1 MPMDAKQNMQR
12 QRRMAGDRESWDTH
26 WQEVSELVLP
36 RRSDFVGA
44 RAKGDKRGLK
54 AVDSSAIIAN
64 ELLSAGLHGMLTNPA
79 SKWFALRVSDPR
91 MMEARGVKL
100 WLEEVERLIFSEL
113 HAAASGFTS
122 HMHELYLDLTAFGTA
137 VMFIGTDD
145 LGDVTFSTRHLKECF
160 LSEDPY
166 GLVDTVYRKFDYTV
180 RQIKHRWPDT
190 HGERI
195 QKLWDSEKYD
205 DKFDILHAVYP
216 RKERDPKLRTT
227 ENLPVASVY
236 VLCKD
241 EIVLSEGGFEEMPY
255 MTPRWSKVAGEIY
268 GRGPG
273 LNSLPDIKMLQE
285 MAKTIIKSAQK
296 IVDPPL
302 QAEDDSVLGPVRT
315 VPGGLNFR
323 RPGSDYVRPLETRAN
338 IPIGLEM
345 MQDLRNR
352 IREGFYI
359 DQLQLHQGPQMTATE
374 VLQRTEEKL
383 RLLGPVLGR
392 LQSELLSPLV
402 SRVFGILTRSN
413 KLPLP
418 PPELEDMEYQVEY
431 VSPLARAQ
439 RQVEANGLM
448 RVFEIGNPV
457 FTVDPST
464 ASVLNGPDVVRWLG
478 DLFGVPSSLFKSEEE
493 MQAMLEAQQQQQQM
507 AQMMQMAEMADTGAG
522 AVQKLAG
529 ASNAVTPQ

>member
-1 MPMDAKQNMQR
+1 MPMDASVNMQR
-12 QRRMAGDRESWDTH
+12 MRHMEGERSSWNTH
-26 WQEVSELVLP
+26 WQEVSELVMP
-36 RRSDFVGA
+36 RRADFVGA

-54 AVDSSAIIAN
+54 AVDSTAIVAN

-79 SKWFALRVSDPR
+79 SKWFTLRVSDSGL
-91 MMEARGVKL
+91 MEERNVKL
-100 WLEEVERLIFSEL
+100 WLESVERIIFQEL
-113 HAAASGFTS
+113 HASISGFTS
-122 HMHELYLDLTAFGTA
+122 HMHELYLDLTAFGTS
-137 VMFIGTDD
+137 VMFVGTDD
-145 LGDVTFSTRHLKECF
+145 LGKLTFSTRHLKECY
-160 LSEDPY
+160 LSENPY
-166 GLVDTVYRKFDYTV
+166 GIVDTVYRKFEFTV
-180 RQIKHRWPDT
+180 RQIKTRWPDS
-190 HGERI
+190 HGERV
-195 QKLWDSEKYD
+195 QKLFDANKFEEKLE
-205 DKFDILHAVYP
+205 ILHAVYP
-216 RKERDPKLRTT
+216 RKEREPDMKTT
-227 ENLPVASVY
+227 DNLPVASVY
-236 VLCKD
+236 ILCKD
-241 EIVLSEGGFEEMPY
+241 ELILSEGGFDEMPY

-273 LNSLPDIKMLQE
+273 MGCLPDIKMLQE
-285 MAKTIIKSAQK
+285 MSKTIIRSAQK

-345 MQDLRNR
+345 MQDLRSR

-402 SRVFGILTRSN
+402 ERVFGILGRDGR
-413 KLPLP
+413 LPI
-418 PPELEDMEYQVEY
+418 PPEELLDTEYNVEY

-457 FTVDPST
+457 FAIDPTT
-464 ASVLNGPDVVRWLG
+464 ANVLNGPDTMRWLG
-478 DLFGVPSSLFKSEEE
+478 DLFGVPASLFKSEEE
-493 MQAMLEAQQQQQQM
+493 VQAILQQQMQQQQM
-507 AQMMQMAEMADTGAG
+507 AQMAEMADTGAS
-522 AVQKLAG
+522 AIQKLAG
-529 ASNAVTPQ
+529 AESALTPQ